1 VVCVAEIARR
11 VMDFVGRFRVMESPK
26 ILESGRCGMM
36 PKLPV
41 CLPF

>member
-1 VVCVAEIARR
+1 MVCVVEIARR
-11 VMDFVGRFRVMESPK
+11 VMDFVGRFRVMELPK
-26 ILESGRCGMM
+26 ILESGRSWDM